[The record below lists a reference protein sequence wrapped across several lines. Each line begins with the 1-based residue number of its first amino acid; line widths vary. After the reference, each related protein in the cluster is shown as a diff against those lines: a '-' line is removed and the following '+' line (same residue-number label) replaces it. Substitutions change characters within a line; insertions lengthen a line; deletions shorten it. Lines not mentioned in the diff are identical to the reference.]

1 MSNYKLINPRIEG
14 TLSTIIRGDSDM
26 NAAEKIWHTLSKYV
40 TNNVPQ
46 FAFTLEDMD
55 NNNMHHFVVKE
66 TLVGGN
72 SVKWDI
78 DKLDL
83 DLDAAVE
90 KKFLKNVNSAKMSGG
105 KKHRKHRK
113 HREHRERKE
122 GDDDS
127 SSSSSSS
134 SSSDEMFS
142 ALKLYKNQMKTFPIT
157 YWWYDP
163 WVYQLDSI
171 YIPTFTSPMNPYI
184 EVTTVN
190 YYP

>member
-14 TLSTIIRGDSDM
+14 RLSTTVRGDSEM
-26 NAAEKIWHTLSKYV
+26 NAAEKTWNTLSKYV
-40 TNNVPQ
+40 TNNIPQ

-55 NNNMHHFVVKE
+55 DNKLHHFLVKE
-66 TLVGGN
+66 SLAGGN
-72 SVKWDI
+72 SVKWNI
-78 DKLDL
+78 AKLDL
-83 DLDAAVE
+83 DLNTAVE
-90 KKFLKNVNSAKMSGG
+90 NKFLKNVNSAQMSGG

-113 HREHRERKE
+113 HREKKE
-122 GDDDS
+122 GEDDD

-142 ALKLYKNQMKTFPIT
+142 ALKLYKNQLKTYPIT

-171 YIPTFTSPMNPYI
+171 YIPTFVSPMNPYI